1 MVKNWVDNVGDMK
14 HTMHWSSPRLVPL
27 IQSLNAM
34 NFSDLKG
41 AFEYWDSLRVHMRG
55 VADVL
60 FTASCFQ
67 IPFVVR
73 MEELFWAFARE
84 LLLVKIVSSDDLNL
98 FLSGPIMPQTVIML
112 GPHAYSLDS
121 HVPPVPSIV
130 TIMGSDLGVDH
141 RTYSQTSILLHTEG
155 LSFQSGVFIQD
166 VTLVHRVSSPQN
178 CAIRVRG
185 VDKIQTNVRL
195 DGVKVIGGGVRFSNC
210 TQAVI
215 HELNIEDT
223 LVGVY
228 ANDVDMLVVNPR
240 LDPHYGLVY
249 SDKGFFKL
257 CKTAFYVTKVNFFCC
272 RLQVYRQCMR
282 IYHACVNEKMS
293 IADCDFMDCGKLGQV
308 LGKTHTVV
316 LLYGCYVSSCF
327 C

>member
-1 MVKNWVDNVGDMK
+1 MVRKWVDNVGDMK
-14 HTMHWSSPRLVPL
+14 YTMHWSSHRLIPL
-27 IQSLNAM
+27 IQNLTTK

-41 AFEYWDSLRVHMRG
+41 AFEYWDSLRAHMKG

-84 LLLVKIVSSDDLNL
+84 LLLVKIVNSDDLNL

-112 GPHAYSLDS
+112 GPYVYSLDS
-121 HVPPVPSIV
+121 HVPPVPSTV
-130 TIMGSDLGVDH
+130 TIMGSDLGVDN

-166 VTLVHRVSSPQN
+166 VTLVHRVPGPQN

-185 VDKIQTNVRL
+185 ADKIQTKARL

-210 TQAVI
+210 TEVLMY
-215 HELNIEDT
+215 EMNIEEA

-228 ANDVDMLVVNPR
+228 ANDVDMLLVNPR
-240 LDPHYGLVY
+240 LDPEYGLVF

-257 CKTAFYVTKVNFFCC
+257 CKTAFYVTKVNFFNC
-272 RLQVYRQCMR
+272 RLQVYHQCMR
-282 IYHACVNEKMS
+282 IYHACINVKMS

-308 LGKTHTVV
+308 LGKPLSTM
-316 LLYGCYVSSCF
+316 LLYGCYVSLF
-327 C
+327 L